1 MTESLPDRPPL
12 GPALGRLARPPQGSA
27 DDGLRLT
34 LVDRLIQS
42 EPLGGGDW
50 VRIWRETATEWAGA
64 VLEEASDS
72 LRRAATRSRLPGAR
86 LAALLPDPESHHVL
100 VERICA
106 EAMALEDLAGEPFGA
121 ATTRRRG
128 ATLAAAWEGA
138 AALVAAERAR
148 WRERADTIG
157 AWRRPWRPLVVTA
170 LMLLSAAA
178 LAALWIGGWVPTPSW
193 FQPVVS
199 AFWDLPWP

>member
-1 MTESLPDRPPL
+1 MTSPLPDRPPL
-12 GPALGRLARPPQGSA
+12 GPALGRLARPPHGAA
-27 DDGLRLT
+27 DDALRLA
-34 LVDRLIQS
+34 LIDRLIQS

-64 VLEEASDS
+64 VLEDASDA

-86 LAALLPDPESHHVL
+86 LAALLPDSESHQVL

-106 EAMALEDLAGEPFGA
+106 EAMALEDLAGEPLGP

-148 WRERADTIG
+148 WQERAGTIA
-157 AWRRPWRPLVVTA
+157 AWRRPWRPLLLVAVVLVPA
-170 LMLLSAAA
+170 VV

-193 FQPVVS
+193 FQPVVT